1 MGVIIPIL
9 LFVCLATLVLAAPR
23 LPALREQRRTRAIGN
38 VLISCHGF
46 TARPSF
52 TASRIALP
60 GPPFHYGSAQRL
72 TDQVAGTLEGLPVTS
87 AGYSCRYNG
96 SSHFYGIAL
105 VTLPL
110 PVDAAEVRHEPPS
123 TPSGSWSRSRTAA
136 SRPAWRGST
145 RTTRPTVAMR
155 TTARARCRLPGWVN
169 CSPPRSRSAGGP
181 TERSCCSG
189 APEAGH
195 PPHHSSAVSG
205 PRPLPSPQVWE
216 TAQEFSSFGQP
227 GRPPPR
233 AGGEAGR
240 FRQGAAGFGRILA
253 RVSA

>member
-110 PVDAAEVRHEPPS
+110 PVDAAEVRHEPAFHSVRVVEPIPDSRVQTGVARFDADYEAYGRDAHHGQS
-123 TPSGSWSRSRTAA
+123 TLSAAGVGELLAAPEPFSWRADGTQLLLWRSGGWSSAA
-136 SRPAWRGST
+136 SLLGC
-145 RTTRPTVAMR
+145 V
-155 TTARARCRLPGWVN
+155 RA
-169 CSPPRSRSAGGP
+169 A
-181 TERSCCSG
+181 
-189 APEAGH
+189 
-195 PPHHSSAVSG
+195 SSAVTSSLG
-205 PRPLPSPQVWE
+205 NGTGIQFVRP
-216 TAQEFSSFGQP
+216 T
-227 GRPPPR
+227 R
-233 AGGEAGR
+233 
-240 FRQGAAGFGRILA
+240 
-253 RVSA
+253 